1 MLSIYENN
9 IFMYVSYLIF
19 NNLLSRFTSY
29 FVIKDEIYLKTI
41 MFTLLPTQN

>member
-1 MLSIYENN
+1 
-9 IFMYVSYLIF
+9 MYVLYLIF

-41 MFTLLPTQN
+41 MFILLSTQN